1 MREVGRVEVIRE
13 VLGRRLRQGEA
24 SERLGICVRQV
35 KRLVRRYREEGARG
49 LRSRRRGRRASNAIA
64 PELRREI
71 VGVVRERYEDF
82 APTLAWEKL
91 TEVHGYGVSVET
103 LRKWMVAEGLW
114 RSKKRPGARVHQSRP
129 RRPALGELVQIDG
142 SPHAWFE
149 DRGRRCTLIVFID
162 DATSRLMALRFAE
175 AETTEAY
182 MRTLRGYL
190 DQHGRPVA
198 IYSDKH
204 SIFRVNQKDREGDLT
219 QFTRMLK
226 TLDIQPIHA
235 NTPQAK
241 GRVERANQTLQDRLV
256 KELRLRRIDDIQS
269 ANAFLPEFIADYNQR
284 FSVAPKPPRTPTAT
298 CSMTRPPSTS
308 SSPSIPPESSAAI
321 SPAVTAAASTRSKAR
336 AAATASVAP
345 PSPSV
350 KASTAPSPSCA
361 KARPSTTEC
370 SLKARRPSP
379 QTTKKA
385 SAVPSTRPAPS
396 SVNALATNPPQT
408 TPGIAGLASTQPLP
422 PLPHSHP
429 RLVPL

>member
-103 LRKWMVAEGLW
+103 LRKWMVAAGLW

-269 ANAFLPEFIADYNQR
+269 ANAFLPEFITDYNQR
-284 FSVAPKPPRTPTAT
+284 FSVAPK
-298 CSMTRPPSTS
+298 TS
-308 SSPSIPPESSAAI
+308 QNAHRNLLHDSAALNLILSLHTPRKLSRNLTLHYRSREYQIQGQGRGYRLRGSTVTVCESFDGPI
-321 SPAVTAAASTRSKAR
+321 SLLCQGKTLDYRVLAQGQPPIPTDDEKSLCRTVDKAR
-336 AAATASVAP
+336 SLQRKRPRYKPAP
-345 PSPSV
+345 DHPWNRW
-350 KASTAPSPSCA
+350 
-361 KARPSTTEC
+361 AR
-370 SLKARRPSP
+370 LH
-379 QTTKKA
+379 
-385 SAVPSTRPAPS
+385 PAPS
-396 SVNALATNPPQT
+396 
-408 TPGIAGLASTQPLP
+408 TPTP
-422 PLPHSHP
+422 
-429 RLVPL
+429 

>member
-1 MREVGRVEVIRE
+1 MREVDRVGVIRE

-49 LRSRRRGRRASNAIA
+49 LRSRRRGRRASNGIA

-71 VGVVRERYEDF
+71 LGVVRERYEDF

-91 TEVHGYGVSVET
+91 TEVHGYEVSVET

-182 MRTLRGYL
+182 MKTLRGYL

-219 QFTRMLK
+219 QFTRVLK

-256 KELRLRRIDDIQS
+256 KELRLRGIDDIES
-269 ANAFLPEFIADYNQR
+269 ANAFLPEFITDYNQR
-284 FSVAPKPPRTPTAT
+284 FSWPQKPPRTPTAT
-298 CSMTRPPSTS
+298 CSMTQPPSTS

-336 AAATASVAP
+336 ATATASVAP

-350 KASTAPSPSCA
+350 KASTAPSPSSA
-361 KARPSTTEC
+361 KARPSTTES
-370 SLKARRPSP
+370 SLKARRPSLW
-379 QTTKKA
+379 TTKKA

-396 SVNALATNPPQT
+396 SANAPSTNPP
-408 TPGIAGLASTQPLP
+408 PDHPWNRWAPLHPAPST
-422 PLPHSHP
+422 P

>member
-1 MREVGRVEVIRE
+1 MREVDRVEVIRE
-13 VLGRRLRQGEA
+13 VLGRRMRQGEA

-103 LRKWMVAEGLW
+103 LRKWMVAAGLW

-235 NTPQAK
+235 NTPHAK
-241 GRVERANQTLQDRLV
+241 G
-256 KELRLRRIDDIQS
+256 
-269 ANAFLPEFIADYNQR
+269 
-284 FSVAPKPPRTPTAT
+284 
-298 CSMTRPPSTS
+298 
-308 SSPSIPPESSAAI
+308 
-321 SPAVTAAASTRSKAR
+321 
-336 AAATASVAP
+336 
-345 PSPSV
+345 
-350 KASTAPSPSCA
+350 
-361 KARPSTTEC
+361 
-370 SLKARRPSP
+370 
-379 QTTKKA
+379 
-385 SAVPSTRPAPS
+385 
-396 SVNALATNPPQT
+396 
-408 TPGIAGLASTQPLP
+408 
-422 PLPHSHP
+422 
-429 RLVPL
+429 

>member
-1 MREVGRVEVIRE
+1 
-13 VLGRRLRQGEA
+13 
-24 SERLGICVRQV
+24 
-35 KRLVRRYREEGARG
+35 
-49 LRSRRRGRRASNAIA
+49 
-64 PELRREI
+64 
-71 VGVVRERYEDF
+71 
-82 APTLAWEKL
+82 
-91 TEVHGYGVSVET
+91 
-103 LRKWMVAEGLW
+103 MVAEGLW

-149 DRGRRCTLIVFID
+149 DRGPRCTLIVFID

-284 FSVAPKPPRTPTAT
+284 FSVAPKTSQNAHRNLLHDSAALNLILSLHTARKLSRNLTCRYRSREYQIQGQGHGYRLRGSTVTVCESFDGPISLLVPRQDPRLPSARSRPAAHPHRRRKKPLPYRRQGPLPPAQTPSLQTLP
-298 CSMTRPPSTS
+298 RPPLESLG
-308 SSPSIPPESSAAI
+308 SP
-321 SPAVTAAASTRSKAR
+321 
-336 AAATASVAP
+336 P
-345 PSPSV
+345 PSPFHPYPIATP
-350 KASTAPSPSCA
+350 ASS
-361 KARPSTTEC
+361 R
-370 SLKARRPSP
+370 
-379 QTTKKA
+379 
-385 SAVPSTRPAPS
+385 S
-396 SVNALATNPPQT
+396 SR
-408 TPGIAGLASTQPLP
+408 P
-422 PLPHSHP
+422 PLGSSASKAWPE
-429 RLVPL
+429 VPFRP

>member
-1 MREVGRVEVIRE
+1 MREVGRVE

-71 VGVVRERYEDF
+71 LGVVRERYEDF

-162 DATSRLMALRFAE
+162 DATSRLMALRFAQ

-219 QFTRMLK
+219 QFTRVLK
-226 TLDIQPIHA
+226 TLDIQP
-235 NTPQAK
+235 
-241 GRVERANQTLQDRLV
+241 
-256 KELRLRRIDDIQS
+256 
-269 ANAFLPEFIADYNQR
+269 
-284 FSVAPKPPRTPTAT
+284 
-298 CSMTRPPSTS
+298 
-308 SSPSIPPESSAAI
+308 
-321 SPAVTAAASTRSKAR
+321 
-336 AAATASVAP
+336 AATASVAP

-350 KASTAPSPSCA
+350 RASTAPSPSCA

-370 SLKARRPSP
+370 SLKASRRSP

-385 SAVPSTRPAPS
+385 SAVPSTTPAPFKGDIL
-396 SVNALATNPPQT
+396 AL
-408 TPGIAGLASTQPLP
+408 G
-422 PLPHSHP
+422 
-429 RLVPL
+429 

>member
-1 MREVGRVEVIRE
+1 MREVDRVGVIRE

-71 VGVVRERYEDF
+71 LGVVRERYEDF
-82 APTLAWEKL
+82 APTLAVG
-91 TEVHGYGVSVET
+91 EVDGS
-103 LRKWMVAEGLW
+103 
-114 RSKKRPGARVHQSRP
+114 ARVWGVGGDVAQVDGGRGAMAVEEAPGGAGSPEPAQTAGAGRVGAD
-129 RRPALGELVQIDG
+129 RRF
-142 SPHAWFE
+142 PHAWFE

-219 QFTRMLK
+219 QFTRVLK

-235 NTPQAK
+235 NTPQIQGQ
-241 GRVERANQTLQDRLV
+241 GRGY
-256 KELRLRRIDDIQS
+256 RLRGSTVTVCESFDGPISLLCQGKTLDYRVLAQGQPPIPTDDEKS
-269 ANAFLPEFIADYNQR
+269 LC
-284 FSVAPKPPRTPTAT
+284 RT
-298 CSMTRPPSTS
+298 
-308 SSPSIPPESSAAI
+308 
-321 SPAVTAAASTRSKAR
+321 VDKAR
-336 AAATASVAP
+336 SLQRKRP
-345 PSPSV
+345 RYKPSPDH
-350 KASTAPSPSCA
+350 PWNRW
-361 KARPSTTEC
+361 ARLHP
-370 SLKARRPSP
+370 A
-379 QTTKKA
+379 
-385 SAVPSTRPAPS
+385 PSTR
-396 SVNALATNPPQT
+396 
-408 TPGIAGLASTQPLP
+408 TP
-422 PLPHSHP
+422 
-429 RLVPL
+429 

>member
-1 MREVGRVEVIRE
+1 MYLLDTNVVVVCPWAGR
-13 VLGRRLRQGEA
+13 A
-24 SERLGICVRQV
+24 SAPVSASSAAAAS
-35 KRLVRRYREEGARG
+35 ARAE
-49 LRSRRRGRRASNAIA
+49 RRRPRRAPAS
-64 PELRREI
+64 
-71 VGVVRERYEDF
+71 F

-149 DRGRRCTLIVFID
+149 DRGRRSTLIAFID

-204 SIFRVNQKDREGDLT
+204 SIFRVNQQDREGDLT
-219 QFTRMLK
+219 QFTRVLK

-256 KELRLRRIDDIQS
+256 KELRLRRIDL
-269 ANAFLPEFIADYNQR
+269 AGCPLPTIGASQPTPC
-284 FSVAPKPPRTPTAT
+284 SVSPGAPK
-298 CSMTRPPSTS
+298 
-308 SSPSIPPESSAAI
+308 
-321 SPAVTAAASTRSKAR
+321 
-336 AAATASVAP
+336 
-345 PSPSV
+345 
-350 KASTAPSPSCA
+350 
-361 KARPSTTEC
+361 
-370 SLKARRPSP
+370 
-379 QTTKKA
+379 
-385 SAVPSTRPAPS
+385 
-396 SVNALATNPPQT
+396 
-408 TPGIAGLASTQPLP
+408 
-422 PLPHSHP
+422 
-429 RLVPL
+429 

>member
-1 MREVGRVEVIRE
+1 MREVDRVEVIRE
-13 VLGRRLRQGEA
+13 VLGKRLRQGEA

-49 LRSRRRGRRASNAIA
+49 LRSRRGGRRASNAIA
-64 PELRREI
+64 PELRWEI

-91 TEVHGYGVSVET
+91 IEVHGYGVSVET

-114 RSKKRPGARVHQSRP
+114 RSKKRSGARVHQSRP

-190 DQHGRPVA
+190 GQHGRPVA

-219 QFTRMLK
+219 QFTRVLK

-256 KELRLRRIDDIQS
+256 KELRLRGIDDIQS
-269 ANAFLPEFIADYNQR
+269 ANAFLPAFIADYNQR
-284 FSVAPKPPRTPTAT
+284 FSVAPK
-298 CSMTRPPSTS
+298 TS
-308 SSPSIPPESSAAI
+308 RNAHRNLLHDSAALDLILSLHTPRKLSRNLTCRYRSREYQIQGHGHGYRLRGSTVTVCHSFDGPI
-321 SPAVTAAASTRSKAR
+321 SLLCQGKTLDYRVLAQGQTPIPTDDEKSLCRTVDKAR
-336 AAATASVAP
+336 SLQRKRP
-345 PSPSV
+345 RYKPS
-350 KASTAPSPSCA
+350 
-361 KARPSTTEC
+361 
-370 SLKARRPSP
+370 
-379 QTTKKA
+379 
-385 SAVPSTRPAPS
+385 
-396 SVNALATNPPQT
+396 QT

>member
-1 MREVGRVEVIRE
+1 
-13 VLGRRLRQGEA
+13 
-24 SERLGICVRQV
+24 
-35 KRLVRRYREEGARG
+35 
-49 LRSRRRGRRASNAIA
+49 
-64 PELRREI
+64 
-71 VGVVRERYEDF
+71 
-82 APTLAWEKL
+82 
-91 TEVHGYGVSVET
+91 
-103 LRKWMVAEGLW
+103 MVAEGLW

-182 MRTLRGYL
+182 VRTLRGYL

-204 SIFRVNQKDREGDLT
+204 SIFRVNQQDREGDLT

-256 KELRLRRIDDIQS
+256 KELRLRRIDDMES
-269 ANAFLPEFIADYNQR
+269 ANAFLPEFITDYNQR
-284 FSVAPKPPRTPTAT
+284 FSVAPKPPRTPTET

-308 SSPSIPPESSAAI
+308 PSPSIPPESSAAI

-336 AAATASVAP
+336 ARATATASVAP

-350 KASTAPSPSCA
+350 RASTAPSPSCA

-370 SLKARRPSP
+370 SLKASRPSP

>member
-1 MREVGRVEVIRE
+1 MAVEEAPGGAGSPEPAQTAGAGRV
-13 VLGRRLRQGEA
+13 GADRRFPPRV
-24 SERLGICVRQV
+24 VRGS
-35 KRLVRRYREEGARG
+35 GAALHVDRVH
-49 LRSRRRGRRASNAIA
+49 RRR
-64 PELRREI
+64 
-71 VGVVRERYEDF
+71 
-82 APTLAWEKL
+82 
-91 TEVHGYGVSVET
+91 
-103 LRKWMVAEGLW
+103 
-114 RSKKRPGARVHQSRP
+114 HQS
-129 RRPALGELVQIDG
+129 
-142 SPHAWFE
+142 
-149 DRGRRCTLIVFID
+149 
-162 DATSRLMALRFAE
+162 

-204 SIFRVNQKDREGDLT
+204 SIFRVNQQDREGDLT
-219 QFTRMLK
+219 QFTRVLK

-256 KELRLRRIDDIQS
+256 KELRLRGIDDIQS
-269 ANAFLPEFIADYNQR
+269 ANAFLPEFITDYNQR

-308 SSPSIPPESSAAI
+308 SSPFIPPESSAAI

-370 SLKARRPSP
+370 SLKASRPSP

-396 SVNALATNPPQT
+396 SANALATNPPQT
-408 TPGIAGLASTQPLP
+408 TPGTAGLASTQPLP

-429 RLVPL
+429 PPPALSDLPLGSSASKAWPEVPFRP